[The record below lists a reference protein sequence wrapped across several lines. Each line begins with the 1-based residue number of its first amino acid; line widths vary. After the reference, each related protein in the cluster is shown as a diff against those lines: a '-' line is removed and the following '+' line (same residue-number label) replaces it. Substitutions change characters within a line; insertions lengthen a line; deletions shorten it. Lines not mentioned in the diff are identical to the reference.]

1 MKWFKEHTG
10 LIAIALVVIGITIL
24 CVMAYNGNQPAM
36 TIDDGTI
43 ATYRTSAKVM
53 VIGFI
58 AFICIVVGGIIAV
71 KNEARAYYN
80 QKSFFDTLGIKNN
93 RKR

>member
-1 MKWFKEHTG
+1 MKWFKEHIG
-10 LIAIALVVIGITIL
+10 VVSIILVVIGIATL
-24 CVMAYNGNQPAM
+24 CVIAFNSNQPAVA
-36 TIDDGTI
+36 IDDGTI
-43 ATYRTSAKVM
+43 IIYRTSTKVM

-58 AFICIVVGGIIAV
+58 AFAFIVVGGILAV